1 MGVHKFDEKMDITYY
16 EHYKASSAKVVSL
29 IRKLEATLGKGKAH
43 EIISEWAEKN
53 VVDDL
58 KRVMEEEKKAIESF
72 EDVKVLLRRWVAD
85 LDKNMESVS
94 ITEETSNK
102 SLCIVKECIH
112 AKIFNDL
119 GAPDLGY
126 LLYCKHDF
134 PATPVIHPKM
144 RLRRN
149 KTVMEGHECCNFEY
163 YWEE

>member
-1 MGVHKFDEKMDITYY
+1 MGIHKFDEKMDITYY
-16 EHYKASSAKVVSL
+16 EHYKSVSSKLVSL
-29 IRKLEATLGKGKAH
+29 IRKLEETLGKEKAH
-43 EIISEWAEKN
+43 KIVSEWAEMN
-53 VVDDL
+53 AIEDL
-58 KRVMEEEKKAIESF
+58 ERVMDEEKNPIESF

-85 LDKNMESVS
+85 LDKNIESVS
-94 ITEETSNK
+94 ITEETSSK

-112 AKIFNDL
+112 AKIFNEL
-119 GAPDLGY
+119 GAPDIGY

-144 RLRRN
+144 KLRRD